1 MDQARSLLQGL
12 WEPFSFL
19 PLFGYSCLGVLL
31 GLVGGLL
38 LALQLQRRGWLG
50 RRKRWHHWLLK
61 LYFLLL
67 PAGGVFLGLQA
78 GLLYGGQQQIYRHLD
93 SYAPLVQDVAD
104 DLWRDFEAYLQ
115 AQNQQALVQELQA
128 SSVQSVLNHLAAQY
142 LQAEMLARAPL
153 LEHASL
159 TERMA
164 SGLLDLLQAAMLEE
178 LVRDT
183 VAQQADKYIGVD
195 RKVVLAALDAR
206 VEQLFQAD
214 FLLDLLKR
222 QIGQVFKPLYLSLL
236 LFAVLLLALIAAEM
250 LLSRRLRQWHSALQP
265 TLAQAQ
271 MQQGE
276 GPVGTI
282 QR

>member
-38 LALQLQRRGWLG
+38 LVLQLQRRGWLG

-142 LQAEMLARAPL
+142 LQA
-153 LEHASL
+153 
-159 TERMA
+159 
-164 SGLLDLLQAAMLEE
+164 AMLEE

-236 LFAVLLLALIAAEM
+236 LFAALLLALIAVEI

-265 TLAQAQ
+265 TLAQPQ

-276 GPVGTI
+276 GPVGPI

>member
-1 MDQARSLLQGL
+1 
-12 WEPFSFL
+12 
-19 PLFGYSCLGVLL
+19 
-31 GLVGGLL
+31 
-38 LALQLQRRGWLG
+38 
-50 RRKRWHHWLLK
+50 
-61 LYFLLL
+61 
-67 PAGGVFLGLQA
+67 
-78 GLLYGGQQQIYRHLD
+78 
-93 SYAPLVQDVAD
+93 
-104 DLWRDFEAYLQ
+104 
-115 AQNQQALVQELQA
+115 
-128 SSVQSVLNHLAAQY
+128 
-142 LQAEMLARAPL
+142 MLARAPL
-153 LEHASL
+153 LEQASL
-159 TERMA
+159 AERMA

-236 LFAVLLLALIAAEM
+236 LIAALLLAMIATEI

-265 TLAQAQ
+265 TLAQPQ

>member
-1 MDQARSLLQGL
+1 MTL
-12 WEPFSFL
+12 
-19 PLFGYSCLGVLL
+19 LL
-31 GLVGGLL
+31 GT
-38 LALQLQRRGWLG
+38 
-50 RRKRWHHWLLK
+50 
-61 LYFLLL
+61 
-67 PAGGVFLGLQA
+67 
-78 GLLYGGQQQIYRHLD
+78 
-93 SYAPLVQDVAD
+93 VAV
-104 DLWRDFEAYLQ
+104 A
-115 AQNQQALVQELQA
+115 ALV
-128 SSVQSVLNHLAAQY
+128 S
-142 LQAEMLARAPL
+142 
-153 LEHASL
+153 
-159 TERMA
+159 
-164 SGLLDLLQAAMLEE
+164 SGLLWQKLSAIQEQLARQSADSGALAIEARTMARQAEE

-236 LFAVLLLALIAAEM
+236 LFAALLLAMIATEI

-265 TLAQAQ
+265 TLAQPQ

>member
-1 MDQARSLLQGL
+1 M
-12 WEPFSFL
+12 
-19 PLFGYSCLGVLL
+19 
-31 GLVGGLL
+31 
-38 LALQLQRRGWLG
+38 
-50 RRKRWHHWLLK
+50 
-61 LYFLLL
+61 
-67 PAGGVFLGLQA
+67 PAGGAFLGLQA

-153 LEHASL
+153 LEQASL

-214 FLLDLLKR
+214 FLLELLKR

-236 LFAVLLLALIAAEM
+236 LFAALLLAMIATEI

-265 TLAQAQ
+265 TLAQPQ

>member
-1 MDQARSLLQGL
+1 MQG
-12 WEPFSFL
+12 
-19 PLFGYSCLGVLL
+19 
-31 GLVGGLL
+31 
-38 LALQLQRRGWLG
+38 
-50 RRKRWHHWLLK
+50 
-61 LYFLLL
+61 
-67 PAGGVFLGLQA
+67 
-78 GLLYGGQQQIYRHLD
+78 
-93 SYAPLVQDVAD
+93 VAD

-153 LEHASL
+153 LEQASL

-265 TLAQAQ
+265 TLAQPQ

-276 GPVGTI
+276 GPVGPI

>member
-115 AQNQQALVQELQA
+115 AQNQQALV
-128 SSVQSVLNHLAAQY
+128 
-142 LQAEMLARAPL
+142 
-153 LEHASL
+153 
-159 TERMA
+159 
-164 SGLLDLLQAAMLEE
+164 
-178 LVRDT
+178 
-183 VAQQADKYIGVD
+183 DKD
-195 RKVVLAALDAR
+195 
-206 VEQLFQAD
+206 
-214 FLLDLLKR
+214 
-222 QIGQVFKPLYLSLL
+222 
-236 LFAVLLLALIAAEM
+236 
-250 LLSRRLRQWHSALQP
+250 
-265 TLAQAQ
+265 Q
-271 MQQGE
+271 M
-276 GPVGTI
+276 
-282 QR
+282 